1 MSDWQAPDTTPAS
14 LKGVCPR
21 CGAPGLFRSAVSFAD
36 GCGRCKLD
44 FTQFNVGDGPAA
56 FLVFV
61 VGGILTVGLVLV
73 ELSFSPPIWVHLLLW
88 LPLLVILTVG
98 LLRLAKGAMLVLEY
112 RNRAHEGRIV
122 G

>member
-1 MSDWQAPDTTPAS
+1 
-14 LKGVCPR
+14 
-21 CGAPGLFRSAVSFAD
+21 
-36 GCGRCKLD
+36 LD
-44 FTQFNVGDGPAA
+44 YSQFNVGDGPAA

-61 VGGILTVGLVLV
+61 VGGILTIGLVLV
-73 ELSFSPPIWVHLLLW
+73 ELAFSPPIWVHLLLW

-98 LLRLAKGAMLVLEY
+98 LLRLAKAAMLVLEY